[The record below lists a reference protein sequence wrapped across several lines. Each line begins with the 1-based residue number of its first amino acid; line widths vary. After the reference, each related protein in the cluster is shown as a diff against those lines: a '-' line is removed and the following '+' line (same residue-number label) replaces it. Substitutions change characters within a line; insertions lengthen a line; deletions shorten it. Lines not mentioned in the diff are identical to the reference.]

1 MDRDINTELRH
12 LKREYIKLEESHQDE
27 KQSLLNVINTFGTV
41 VAAHDDMAAEV
52 ESIKGLLDGDG
63 AIPGDRIENQ
73 IRALKAKIVARG
85 GEDEAVGESL
95 EQIRQME
102 DGLLVACR
110 MIRSIMVALFNDF
123 YPMNAE
129 LESKA
134 SAININCQE
143 VPHIDFKTPTAAFLG
158 FVEGLKS
165 KIGEDFRDINET
177 FFTLLDHVKGLEKTL
192 TSEFGKKE
200 HFEEIERFE
209 LKVSSEVGSIVD
221 SFNVYRTVSEIKE
234 AVVEKIKNIKRLVS
248 LRKKE
253 ELNRARRARQNIK
266 NLQQRISEVEK
277 DAREMSRK
285 AEEFQ
290 AVAKKDG
297 LTGVYNRNS
306 FDRKVA
312 EGLKALNQSEK
323 SFSVVVFD
331 VDKFKSINDTFGHVA
346 GDKVLKEVSACLQET
361 FRKDDFIA
369 RYGGDEFVVVIER
382 LSEEMARERIRTFQR
397 LLSKK
402 RFTSYRKGNIVVT
415 VSAGIAMAQEG
426 DTPEALIHRA
436 DQAMYAAKQESRRD

>member
-1 MDRDINTELRH
+1 MDRDISTELRQ
-12 LKREYIKLEESHQDE
+12 LKREYVELEKCHQDE
-27 KQSLLNVINTFGTV
+27 KQSLLNVIATFGNV
-41 VAAHDDMAAEV
+41 VAAQDNMAGEV

-63 AIPGDRIENQ
+63 AIPSDRIENE
-73 IRALKAKIVARG
+73 IRALKAKIVAGG
-85 GEDEAVGESL
+85 GEDETVGESL

-102 DGLLVACR
+102 DRLLVACR

-134 SAININCQE
+134 NAININCKKA
-143 VPHIDFKTPTAAFLG
+143 PHIDFKTPTADFLG
-158 FVEGLKS
+158 FVEGLKA
-165 KIGEDFRDINET
+165 KIGEDFRYINET
-177 FFTLLDHVKGLEKTL
+177 FFMLLDHVKGLEKTL

-200 HFEEIERFE
+200 RLEEIERFE
-209 LKVSSEVGSIVD
+209 LKVSTEVGSIVD
-221 SFNVYRTVSEIKE
+221 SFNVHRTVSEIKE

-266 NLQQRISEVEK
+266 NLQKRISEVEK

-297 LTGVYNRNS
+297 LTGLYNRNA
-306 FDRKVA
+306 FDLKVT
-312 EGLKALNQSEK
+312 EGLKTLNESEK

-346 GDKVLKEVSACLQET
+346 GDKVLKQVSACLRET

-369 RYGGDEFVVVIER
+369 RYGGDEFAVVIER
-382 LSEEMARERIRTFQR
+382 LTEEMAHERIMAFQK

-402 RFTSYRKGNIVVT
+402 RFTSYRKGDIALT